1 MKICESRLMVS
12 LSAFF
17 GYQERALMILFVNKS
32 CLIVVFVI
40 LCTGVVKL
48 LAHIIGRLIE
58 TAPSWS
64 GVVLL

>member
-1 MKICESRLMVS
+1 
-12 LSAFF
+12 
-17 GYQERALMILFVNKS
+17 MILFVNKS

-48 LAHIIGRLIE
+48 LAHIIGRLRE
-58 TAPSWS
+58 AAPSWS

>member
-48 LAHIIGRLIE
+48 LAHIGRLRE

>member
-48 LAHIIGRLIE
+48 LAHIIGRLRE
-58 TAPSWS
+58 TAPS
-64 GVVLL
+64 